1 MTLYEIGH
9 KASYFEARSSSEN
22 YVFDRWMYT
31 TIIRLNYDKG
41 ISIDE
46 TVNQILSYALTPD
59 MVFILSTSPQTII
72 KRRILRD
79 NDANIDTDFYVYENS
94 VFKKLNNHQKFAII
108 NNDRDIT
115 ETTEEIVEILRT
127 NKIIDENN
135 VRRKIKW
142 EFLVEQLFLKKI
154 RYC

>member
-1 MTLYEIGH
+1 
-9 KASYFEARSSSEN
+9 
-22 YVFDRWMYT
+22 MYT

-59 MVFILSTSPQTII
+59 MIFILSTSPQTII

-94 VFKKLNNHQKFAII
+94 VFKKLNNHQKFAKI

-115 ETTEEIVEILRT
+115 ETTEE
-127 NKIIDENN
+127 
-135 VRRKIKW
+135 
-142 EFLVEQLFLKKI
+142 
-154 RYC
+154 